1 MTPDADLRAQLLAAL
16 AWQIELGAD
25 EAIGDDPVDHFA
37 LAAAQSARAAA
48 REQAAPRDAGRE
60 PARNAEGQTE
70 GRTARAPERER
81 AAERAPARRPARP
94 AAPEAAPEP
103 PPAAVAA
110 AEIAARC
117 DSLDALR
124 AALEGFDACP
134 LKLGARNTVFA
145 DGDPAARVMIVGEA
159 PGRDEDIQG
168 KPFVGRSGQLLDRML
183 ACIGLDRRAGDPARA
198 VYITNTLPWR
208 PADNRT
214 PSADETAMLFP
225 FLRRHIHLAR
235 PEFLLVMGATAARL
249 LLNTETGITRLR
261 GRWAMVEGR
270 PALPTLHPAYLLR
283 APSAKREAWRDL
295 LSLRAALDGEGPA
308 IGDRQAHD

>member
-25 EAIGDDPVDHFA
+25 EAIGDQTVDHFA
-37 LAAAQSARAAA
+37 LAAAQPVRAAA
-48 REQAAPRDAGRE
+48 RDAAGGPSRHAGGQS
-60 PARNAEGQTE
+60 EGQT
-70 GRTARAPERER
+70 RRAPERGPDR
-81 AAERAPARRPARP
+81 AAERAPARNPARH
-94 AAPEAAPEP
+94 AATEAAPEP

-124 AALEGFDACP
+124 AALEAFDACP

-183 ACIGLDRRAGDPARA
+183 ACIGLDRRAEDPARA

-249 LLNTETGITRLR
+249 LLNTDTGITRLR

-295 LSLRAALDGEGPA
+295 LSLRAALDGEVPA
-308 IGDRQAHD
+308 IGD